1 MPSDGRSGATAVT
14 PSETAAEPAVGGPS
28 VREGI
33 ARLRSLLAA
42 SDGGAADAFTTI
54 SAALTG
60 AVGRPRVAALGRAI
74 DEFDFEGAL
83 TELDAIAGDCGAAPE
98 EAV

>member
-1 MPSDGRSGATAVT
+1 V
-14 PSETAAEPAVGGPS
+14 EPAADGAS

-42 SDGGAADAFTTI
+42 SDGGAADAFTGV

-60 AVGRPRVAALGRAI
+60 AVGRPRVAALERAI

-83 TELDAIAGDCGAAPE
+83 SELEAIARECGAVE
-98 EAV
+98 ETA